1 MSRKPTSL
9 PMMANQVPVAD
20 LPLFGPSERWDNGTR
35 RRMLAERAKAAKAKR
50 ERQRKH
56 AKREKARR
64 KKS

>member
-1 MSRKPTSL
+1 MTWNDPIRLLTQDAHL
-9 PMMANQVPVAD
+9 A
-20 LPLFGPSERWDNGTR
+20 LFGPSERWDNGTR